1 MERECKNCGQ
11 VLYAQHDFCFRCGA
25 KWIDYRLTPKAV
37 IQEVSN
43 RYLGIDNK
51 FLRTMVALVTHPH
64 HVIDGY
70 MQGVR
75 RKFINPINFYLIGL
89 TLIGVQIFFI
99 KNFTEQ
105 SLIGNADGAPEALM
119 NVMDKMFDYIGLI
132 GTVNLPIYALVGY
145 LIYRNC
151 KRYNF
156 TEHLI
161 LSVYVFGFY
170 NIYASILTVIGVYLG
185 GDFGIMSIVLSPLPF
200 LHMFYAYHK
209 IFEIS
214 LQRTL
219 LKAIFYVMLSGI
231 TYAIVII
238 IISILFAL
246 IVTQFFPEFIESF
259 KIKN

>member
-89 TLIGVQIFFI
+89 TLIGCHVQPISATGQDDF
-99 KNFTEQ
+99 NL
-105 SLIGNADGAPEALM
+105 S
-119 NVMDKMFDYIGLI
+119 IGL
-132 GTVNLPIYALVGY
+132 
-145 LIYRNC
+145 
-151 KRYNF
+151 
-156 TEHLI
+156 
-161 LSVYVFGFY
+161 
-170 NIYASILTVIGVYLG
+170 
-185 GDFGIMSIVLSPLPF
+185 M
-200 LHMFYAYHK
+200 
-209 IFEIS
+209 
-214 LQRTL
+214 
-219 LKAIFYVMLSGI
+219 
-231 TYAIVII
+231 
-238 IISILFAL
+238 
-246 IVTQFFPEFIESF
+246 
-259 KIKN
+259 